1 MSEIILTGLK
11 THIKNQN
18 LFKVIEQ
25 RQVWRAGNNRN
36 QKICE
41 EFGSQL
47 FQEGPNVLWF
57 LCRFGRRAGIK
68 IEFSGEL
75 LLGET
80 GGNLVFICLSAR
92 ARFQDMRQKSNLQQV
107 AFKINLLLALSL
119 SLNTSR
125 FLGNIE
131 FFFFFFFF
139 QCTNMPRLGN

>member
-11 THIKNQN
+11 TQIKNQN

-57 LCRFGRRAGIK
+57 LCRFGRRASIK
-68 IEFSGEL
+68 IEFSGKF

-80 GGNLVFICLSAR
+80 GGNLVHIFILPFGTCSVSGHTPKVQFATDS
-92 ARFQDMRQKSNLQQV
+92 F
-107 AFKINLLLALSL
+107 
-119 SLNTSR
+119 
-125 FLGNIE
+125 
-131 FFFFFFFF
+131 
-139 QCTNMPRLGN
+139 